1 VAPLWKRAAEAHLAL
16 VIEERPLAPLKRV
29 AYPSRHDL
37 SANLARL
44 AQTTP
49 EKLGAMLRKAE
60 QGDPRDFVD
69 FADRMISHDGDV
81 RAAAETRIS
90 AIAGAAWVI
99 EPGRSGDAARDA
111 YAEAGARFV
120 TDVIEGM
127 TSNDEI
133 DLMRCG
139 FADATVRKLD
149 AILKGYSF
157 LEIPWEWDDEA
168 RVMAPKSLIWV
179 HQRRFRFDT
188 ETWRPRLVD
197 SGGDS
202 PSSTYPGEELEP
214 NRWVTYM
221 PATAGL
227 YPTVSGAL
235 RACAWAFVFKRWCA
249 QFWIAGAETFA
260 WPFIWAK
267 VPVGAKDEVIAHAQD
282 GLDTLRAD
290 HRAVVRDPV
299 AFELLETAAKD
310 AGTWKQLT
318 ENLAREINK
327 AILGSTDA
335 TEPSKVGAYGAVE
348 SRRGTTIEPRLAMD
362 ERSLSESWRRQ
373 LFEPLLRYNRHLF
386 GGVMP
391 PVPSIRYTI
400 AAKRREIPQSAIDA
414 GVVRADELRAS
425 AGLEPLGGE
434 AGRAF
439 VGGRQPAPQP

>member
-1 VAPLWKRAAEAHLAL
+1 M
-16 VIEERPLAPLKRV
+16 IEERPLAPQNRV

-69 FADRMISHDGDV
+69 FADRMIGHDGDV

-99 EPGRSGDAARDA
+99 EPGRSGDPARDA
-111 YAEAGARFV
+111 YAEAAARFV

-127 TSNDEI
+127 VSNDEI

-168 RVMAPKSLIWV
+168 RIMAPKSLIWV
-179 HQRRFRFDT
+179 HQRRFRFDS

-197 SGGDS
+197 SGGDA
-202 PSSTYPGEELEP
+202 PSSTYPGAELEP
-214 NRWVTYM
+214 DRWITYM

-249 QFWIAGAETFA
+249 QFWISGAETFA

-267 VPVGAKDEVIAHAQD
+267 VPPGAKADTIAEAQD

-299 AFELLETAAKD
+299 AFEILETAAKD

-318 ENLAREINK
+318 DNLAREINK

-373 LFEPLLRYNRHLF
+373 LFEPLLRFNRRLF
-386 GGVMP
+386 NGVMP

-400 AAKRREIPQSAIDA
+400 AAKRREIPQAAIDA
-414 GVVRADELRAS
+414 GVVRTDELRVS
-425 AGLEPLGGE
+425 AGLDPLGGE

-439 VGGRQPAPQP
+439 VNARQPAAQP